1 MRTFLQNIRGN
12 TIVLIGDLTKILN
25 NTIMGVTETSDGLGY
40 GWFGNQPT
48 KSVGVRKITEK

>member
-1 MRTFLQNIRGN
+1 
-12 TIVLIGDLTKILN
+12 VLIGDLTKILN
-25 NTIMGVTETSDGLGY
+25 NTIMGVTETSDGLGD